1 MSLPRWASDLAAR
14 RSHLDPMHAV
24 ILSRIDHQR
33 EVVGSCCA
41 MAARAGVFPGMTVA
55 HARALLPPA
64 RTHVESLDDALA
76 ERSLRRFAAWMIR
89 FVPTVAVDPP
99 DGLWLDA
106 TGCERLYGGIDRL
119 AARILGAV
127 GRLGITARLAG
138 APTWG
143 AAWAL
148 ARYTDDP
155 SPLPPELSELRSV
168 LSPMPVAALRID
180 EAMRDKLHRIGI
192 ERIGHLLAL
201 PRSALADRY
210 GEMLLLRLDQALG
223 QAVESIMPIRPRTP
237 VMAERMLDGPTDR
250 VEAIEMITRE
260 LVGQIAAQLTER
272 ECGCRRLE
280 VTLFRS
286 DLDPLTFAVQTARP
300 TRDARHL
307 WTLVRPNLESAHL
320 GFGVE
325 GVRVR
330 AHALARLLHRQEAA
344 WEVGS
349 DGGASADSG
358 ELGKLVDTLTARL
371 GTGRVLRL
379 RPVESHLPERAFDL
393 ETVTGIEDRPRSSG
407 PALIDADR
415 PSLLFRRPIP
425 INAMFLVPDGPI
437 TRVNIGADTPR
448 IVACIGPER
457 IEPEWWRGY
466 GGYGGCGGGGGYG
479 GYEGH
484 GTAARDYFKAQ
495 TETGRWL
502 WIFRE
507 VRHEGTSARWFLHG
521 EWA

>member
-1 MSLPRWASDLAAR
+1 M
-14 RSHLDPMHAV
+14 V
-24 ILSRIDHQR
+24 LSRIDHQR

-41 MAARAGVFPGMTVA
+41 LSMRAGVFPGMTIA
-55 HARALLPPA
+55 HARALLPVD
-64 RTHVESLDDALA
+64 RTHVEPLDEAA
-76 ERSLRRFAAWMIR
+76 SGRSLRRFAAWMIR

-106 TGCERLYGGIDRL
+106 TGCERLYGGLDRL

-148 ARYTDDP
+148 ARYADDP
-155 SPLPPELSELRSV
+155 TSISLATTELRRV
-168 LSPMPVAALRID
+168 LAPLPVAALRID
-180 EAMRDKLHRIGI
+180 RTTQEKLHRIGI
-192 ERIGHLLAL
+192 ERIGHLLDL
-201 PRSALADRY
+201 PRASLADRY
-210 GEMLLLRLDQALG
+210 GGLLLLRLDQALG
-223 QAVESIMPIRPRTP
+223 QAVESIVPIRPRAP
-237 VMAERMLDGPTDR
+237 VVAERMLDGPTDR
-250 VEAIEMITRE
+250 TETIELITHE
-260 LVGQIAAQLTER
+260 LVDAVAAQLAER

-286 DLDPLTFAVQTARP
+286 DLEPLAFAAQTARP
-300 TRDARHL
+300 TREARHL

-330 AHALARLLHRQEAA
+330 ARALARLAHQQDAA
-344 WEVGS
+344 W
-349 DGGASADSG
+349 DGGNDGRPSADPV

-371 GTGRVLRL
+371 GPDRVLRVL
-379 RPVESHLPERAFDL
+379 PVESHLPERAF
-393 ETVTGIEDRPRSSG
+393 EYEAVTTIEDRPRASA
-407 PALIDADR
+407 PALVDADR
-415 PSLLFRRPIP
+415 PSRLFRRPIP

-437 TRVNIGADTPR
+437 ARVNIGPDTPR
-448 IVACIGPER
+448 IVTCIGPER
-457 IEPEWWRGY
+457 IEPEWWRG
-466 GGYGGCGGGGGYG
+466 
-479 GYEGH
+479 GH
-484 GTAARDYFKAQ
+484 NKAARDYFKVQ
-495 TETGRWL
+495 TETGHWL

-507 VRHEGTSARWFLHG
+507 VRHEGTEGRWFLHG